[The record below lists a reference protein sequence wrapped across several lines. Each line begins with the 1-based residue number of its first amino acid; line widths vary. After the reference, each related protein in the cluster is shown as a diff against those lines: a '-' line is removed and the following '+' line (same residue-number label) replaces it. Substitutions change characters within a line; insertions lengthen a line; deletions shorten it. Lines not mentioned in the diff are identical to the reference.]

1 MILAIESSSS
11 VCSVS
16 LQTKSGH
23 IIDRWTEG
31 RTEHSK
37 KLVLFIG
44 ELLEEA
50 SGSIEQG
57 LSMLQKVIISNG
69 PGSYTGLRIAGSA
82 LRGVLFNRNV
92 DVWAASTL
100 AGIACS
106 VFKAQEERLSLDI
119 LDPACIRSNYAGIQA
134 DQSVLHAVIDAR
146 GGFSYYQPFLLG
158 QSGLIGLADPK
169 RLANSTIQS
178 ALNAEEPSFL
188 VGTGWANFTAGESKP
203 VEEEMENRMQ
213 FFHARNLL
221 TLLHLPS
228 QTGLSSI
235 LMDKLEPYY
244 LGNNQ
249 VNNTSITT
257 LKD

>member
-16 LQTKSGH
+16 LQTKSGR

-92 DVWAASTL
+92 DVWVASTL

-106 VFKAQEERLSLDI
+106 VFKAQE
-119 LDPACIRSNYAGIQA
+119 
-134 DQSVLHAVIDAR
+134 
-146 GGFSYYQPFLLG
+146 
-158 QSGLIGLADPK
+158 
-169 RLANSTIQS
+169 
-178 ALNAEEPSFL
+178 
-188 VGTGWANFTAGESKP
+188 
-203 VEEEMENRMQ
+203 
-213 FFHARNLL
+213 
-221 TLLHLPS
+221 
-228 QTGLSSI
+228 
-235 LMDKLEPYY
+235 
-244 LGNNQ
+244 
-249 VNNTSITT
+249 
-257 LKD
+257 

>member
-16 LQTKSGH
+16 LQTESGH

-31 RTEHSK
+31 RAEHSK

-82 LRGVLFNRNV
+82 LRGVLFNRKV

-106 VFKAQEERLSLDI
+106 VFKAQEERPSSDI
-119 LDPACIRSNYAGIQA
+119 VDPAYIRSNYARIQA
-134 DQSVLHAVIDAR
+134 VEMVIHSVIDAR
-146 GGFSYYQPFLLG
+146 GGYSYYQPFLLE
-158 QSGLIGLADPK
+158 QSGLMELADPR

-178 ALNAEEPSFL
+178 ALNSEEPSVI
-188 VGTGWANFTAGESKP
+188 VGSGWANSRAGESTP
-203 VEEEMENRMQ
+203 VQDEMEKRKQ

-221 TLLHLPS
+221 TLLQLPS
-228 QTGLSSI
+228 QAGLSSI
-235 LMDKLEPYY
+235 LIDKLEPYY
-244 LGNNQ
+244 LGNSQ
-249 VNNTSITT
+249 VNNTSLTT

>member
-16 LQTKSGH
+16 LQTESGH

-31 RTEHSK
+31 RAEHSK

-82 LRGVLFNRNV
+82 LRGVLFSRKV

-106 VFKAQEERLSLDI
+106 VFKAQEKRPSSDI
-119 LDPACIRSNYAGIQA
+119 LDPACIRSNYARIQA
-134 DQSVLHAVIDAR
+134 VESVIHTVIDAR
-146 GGFSYYQPFLLG
+146 GGFSYYQPFLLE
-158 QSGLIGLADPK
+158 QSGLMALADPR

-178 ALNAEEPSFL
+178 AINSEEPSVIF
-188 VGTGWANFTAGESKP
+188 GSGWAHFRAGESTP
-203 VEEEMENRMQ
+203 EQEEMEKRKQ

-221 TLLHLPS
+221 TLLQLPS
-228 QTGLSSI
+228 ETGLSSI
-235 LMDKLEPYY
+235 LIDKLEPYY

-249 VNNTSITT
+249 VNNTSITR
-257 LKD
+257 LND

>member
-16 LQTKSGH
+16 LQTESGH

-31 RTEHSK
+31 RAEHSK

-44 ELLEEA
+44 ELLKEA

-82 LRGVLFNRNV
+82 LRGVLYNRKV
-92 DVWAASTL
+92 DVLAASTL
-100 AGIACS
+100 ASIACS
-106 VFKAQEERLSLDI
+106 IFKAQEEWPSWDI
-119 LDPACIRSNYAGIQA
+119 LDPACIRSNYAGIQ
-134 DQSVLHAVIDAR
+134 SVESVIHAVIDAR
-146 GGFSYYQPFLLG
+146 GGFSYYQPFLLE
-158 QSGLIGLADPK
+158 QSGLMALADPK
-169 RLANSTIQS
+169 RLANSTIQF
-178 ALNAEEPSFL
+178 ALNSKEPSFI
-188 VGTGWANFTAGESKP
+188 VGSGLANFTVGESKP
-203 VEEEMENRMQ
+203 VQEEMERRKQ

-221 TLLHLPS
+221 TLLQLPS
-228 QTGLSSI
+228 QTGLRSI
-235 LMDKLEPYY
+235 LIDKLEPYY